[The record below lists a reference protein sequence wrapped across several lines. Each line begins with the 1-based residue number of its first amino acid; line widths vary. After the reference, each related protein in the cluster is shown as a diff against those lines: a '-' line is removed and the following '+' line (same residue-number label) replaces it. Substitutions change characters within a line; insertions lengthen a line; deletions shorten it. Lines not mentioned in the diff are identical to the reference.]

1 MTSNRAWIR
10 PGYGP
15 RAPMDAGSVFL
26 MDTTKPDQARRLS
39 EREAAERLGISPR
52 TLQDWRR
59 RSCGPVY
66 MKLGRRVAYHP
77 DDLDVYEAA
86 CRVVPKGGVE

>member
-1 MTSNRAWIR
+1 MTPNRAWIG
-10 PGYGP
+10 PGCSSREP
-15 RAPMDAGSVFL
+15 TKADSVFS
-26 MDTTKPDQARRLS
+26 MDTNSPSQGRRLS

-77 DDLDVYEAA
+77 SDLEAFEA
-86 CRVVPKGGVE
+86 SCRVQPKGGVE